1 MDATIYR
8 VPACNVE
15 ALREQ
20 IAEMNKKA
28 AKLGAPEIVLTQVG
42 TEIEKRKNAS
52 KIEIEFVY
60 HLFKVEGATPKLE
73 GWTFVAV
80 IEQLGEENLV
90 KIVPGENCPG
100 LFRTTDYHCDHCN
113 TDRRRKEVF
122 VLRHDD
128 GTHKQVG
135 RNCLSDFL
143 GGKSPEGVLAWAQI
157 IFELD
162 STVRESESEG
172 WCHGGRYS
180 PSIDEYLAVV
190 AICIRRIGWIS
201 KKAAE
206 SMFPEPM
213 TTAYLAWRVC
223 TDTKSRTIGEL
234 IEEKE
239 LYVED
244 RDLELAKAAV
254 EWAKALPTDQSNDY
268 QYNLGVAC
276 RAGIVNPSTQG
287 IIASV
292 ISAYQ
297 RHLDRVEELN
307 IKGREKF
314 LDEHVGVV
322 GQRGGFAGLTVKSMK
337 YFDGNYGVKTL
348 VRFKD
353 PEGRTLI
360 WWASGEV
367 EWLKEGE
374 SYDISATVKE
384 HGAHNGYKQTVLL
397 RVAQGLP
404 RPKPKKVK
412 A

>member
-90 KIVPGENCPG
+90 KIVPGQVCPQEY
-100 LFRTTDYHCDHCN
+100 RTTTYHCDHCE

-143 GGKSPEGVLAWAQI
+143 GGKSPEGVLAWAEI
-157 IFELD
+157 IFSLET
-162 STVRESESEG
+162 TVRESESEG
-172 WCHGGRYS
+172 WGGSRYS
-180 PSIDEYLAVV
+180 PSIDEYVSVV

-213 TTAYLAWRVC
+213 TTSYLAWRVC
-223 TDTKSRTIGEL
+223 TDASNRIIKETIED
-234 IEEKE
+234 KE

-244 RDLELAKAAV
+244 RDLELAKAAL
-254 EWAKALPTDQSNDY
+254 EWAKALPTTEGDY
-268 QYNLGVAC
+268 LYNLGVAC
-276 RAGIVNPSTQG
+276 RAGIVNFTTLG

-297 RHLDRVEELN
+297 RHIDRVEELN

-322 GQRGGFAGLTVKSMK
+322 GQRSGFPALTVKSMK

-353 PEGRTLI
+353 AEGRTLI
-360 WWASGEV
+360 WWTGEV

-374 SYDISATVKE
+374 TYDISATVKE

-397 RVAQGLP
+397 RVAEGLP